1 MVRPVS
7 FKGFQ
12 GVSLRG
18 FRGFQI
24 FLWMNRSLFDK
35 GFIFSGFTFLARVGE
50 HANYSDEKPQIT
62 PSILRNITKMK
73 NRFRC
78 ACLI

>member
-1 MVRPVS
+1 MGIRH
-7 FKGFQ
+7 FCFMRQGFVNGTQQ
-12 GVSLRG
+12 GFAF
-18 FRGFQI
+18 FRV
-24 FLWMNRSLFDK
+24 NRSLFDK

-50 HANYSDEKPQIT
+50 QANYSDEKPQIT